1 MNNCFV
7 NWLHYIIESKIVCM
21 AGVTTQCNLVSGNH
35 RFQKFPVWNNR
46 SDVWYTIWL
55 EGLNNLARKFCK
67 QFSSASCK
75 LKQRDQPTTV
85 LLPYWRVNCLFI
97 TFHSIFFRYIQ
108 IVFKITAFLKN
119 IPKCWGNS
127 RIFFVTG
134 SLLVIK
140 YRVKSGKGTCKS
152 KKGQSY
158 LLNKFQMNFLLP

>member
-75 LKQRDQPTTV
+75 LKQRDQPTT
-85 LLPYWRVNCLFI
+85 
-97 TFHSIFFRYIQ
+97 
-108 IVFKITAFLKN
+108 
-119 IPKCWGNS
+119 
-127 RIFFVTG
+127 
-134 SLLVIK
+134 
-140 YRVKSGKGTCKS
+140 
-152 KKGQSY
+152 QSY
-158 LLNKFQMNFLLP
+158 CLTGE